1 MHGGRSSGGSGGG
14 DVSGDAPPLPAMPW
28 LRFKRVSVSSGGVKQ
43 MTSSTRP
50 LNIPCRVVD
59 GTARN
64 AGAAGEASSV
74 VRLLYK
80 KEDVRKDAIV
90 MNCLRVM
97 ERILGERRRF

>member
-1 MHGGRSSGGSGGG
+1 
-14 DVSGDAPPLPAMPW
+14 MPW

-64 AGAAGEASSV
+64 AGATGESSSSV

-97 ERILGERRRF
+97 ERILGESVEGLNCKWDYIQYIATHIYT